1 MNRITEGL
9 NNKKSCIEI
18 YQDMVP
24 KSLIMLLKDLQ
35 QVHTKKHYNKKQVS
49 HAAKANIADEVLQI
63 LSMVND
69 HDFVKEVVYTQDN
82 SKPPSIICYTSEQ
95 IADIKTHLQADPS
108 TVLGVER
115 TFNLGSVFVTNFV
128 IKIKSFSGKSCGHQ
142 YSLNDVFPWDSSMET
157 YHTFFSH
164 FKARILTE
172 VQCFDVKLGSDD
184 EGGLRVA
191 LDSVF
196 SKPDR
201 LLCTKHIKDNVTDY
215 IKNKLPLTSNQ
226 RSQIMSNIFNDN
238 GIATADDTID
248 FDIKSN
254 ELCNSFPCFAN
265 YFEIRLKT
273 RLFNYVNQPFRKYDS
288 NRLWTNNNCESMN
301 HRFKVALNWKP
312 HQLPELLDKI
322 YNVIQLHHTDLKRS
336 IVGNGNYELF
346 GNFKK
351 HRIQHSKW
359 HSLSQIEKEVLY
371 RKLASDKKF
380 SDNMLRAA
388 NGFAIPKVKRLAKK
402 PGQRHRPRTA
412 AVRTKPK
419 F

>member
-1 MNRITEGL
+1 
-9 NNKKSCIEI
+9 
-18 YQDMVP
+18 
-24 KSLIMLLKDLQ
+24 
-35 QVHTKKHYNKKQVS
+35 
-49 HAAKANIADEVLQI
+49 
-63 LSMVND
+63 MVND

-108 TVLGVER
+108 TVLGVDR

-128 IKIKSFSGKSCGHQ
+128 YKNKKVISKSTRDHPIFIGP
-142 YSLNDVFPWDSSMET
+142 VFFHWDGSMET

>member
-1 MNRITEGL
+1 
-9 NNKKSCIEI
+9 
-18 YQDMVP
+18 
-24 KSLIMLLKDLQ
+24 
-35 QVHTKKHYNKKQVS
+35 
-49 HAAKANIADEVLQI
+49 
-63 LSMVND
+63 
-69 HDFVKEVVYTQDN
+69 
-82 SKPPSIICYTSEQ
+82 
-95 IADIKTHLQADPS
+95 
-108 TVLGVER
+108 
-115 TFNLGSVFVTNFV
+115 
-128 IKIKSFSGKSCGHQ
+128 
-142 YSLNDVFPWDSSMET
+142 MET

-322 YNVIQLHHTDLKRS
+322 YNVIQLHHTDLRR
-336 IVGNGNYELF
+336 IVGNGNCELF
-346 GNFKK
+346 E
-351 HRIQHSKW
+351 ISKTQNSTF
-359 HSLSQIEKEVLY
+359 HMVQS
-371 RKLASDKKF
+371 F
-380 SDNMLRAA
+380 TN
-388 NGFAIPKVKRLAKK
+388 
-402 PGQRHRPRTA
+402 
-412 AVRTKPK
+412 
-419 F
+419 